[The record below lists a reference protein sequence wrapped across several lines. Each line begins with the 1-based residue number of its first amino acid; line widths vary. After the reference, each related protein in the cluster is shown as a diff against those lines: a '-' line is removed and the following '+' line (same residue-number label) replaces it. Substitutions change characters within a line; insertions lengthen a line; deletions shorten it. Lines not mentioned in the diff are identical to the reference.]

1 MLASFLGPAQLFVIF
16 VRARG
21 EPGNEAKIINDIV
34 NFVFTTN
41 NKDQSGWRIT
51 HCMFLWDINVNKVAC
66 MYM

>member
-21 EPGNEAKIINDIV
+21 EPGNEAKIMHDI
-34 NFVFTTN
+34 VFTTN

-51 HCMFLWDINVNKVAC
+51 HCMFAWDINVNKVAC
-66 MYM
+66 TYM